1 MIWIAKKKK
10 IFFCMLQPGGV
21 IFHFSDL
28 DLKRLGT
35 NIDASRRF
43 MAEAYI
49 IC

>member
-1 MIWIAKKKK
+1 MV
-10 IFFCMLQPGGV
+10 QPGGV

>member
-1 MIWIAKKKK
+1 MIWIAKKK

-28 DLKRLGT
+28 DPKRLGT

-49 IC
+49 MC